1 MTKIRC
7 FLFLF
12 IIILSLT
19 GCEIYDAAVERA
31 VEQTQTQ
38 KELVVTKTKNPSPS
52 LKNPT
57 FTKKPISTVKPTSTV
72 RSAQINISCTPASS
86 VTINQKGK
94 TLEVCGLI
102 TYASEEPCPQCPYGY
117 YAYLVLDKNFYIIS
131 YDWVF
136 SSEWIGDCIM
146 VKDIVEPFGSKPAFV
161 FGARE
166 GYDGSKCEYSADGSL
181 FCKEGNYFQ
190 AYSGCK

>member
-1 MTKIRC
+1 MIKIRC
-7 FLFLF
+7 SLFLS

-19 GCEIYDAAVERA
+19 GCEIFDAVVERA

-38 KELVVTKTKNPSPS
+38 KELVVTKTRIPSPPQ
-52 LKNPT
+52 KNPT
-57 FTKKPISTVKPTSTV
+57 STAKPTSTL
-72 RSAQINISCTPASS
+72 RNAPINFECTPASS

-94 TLEVCGLI
+94 TLEVCGVI
-102 TYASEEPCPQCPYGY
+102 TYAGEEPCPQCPFGY
-117 YAYLVLDKNFYIIS
+117 YAYLVVDKSFYILS

-146 VKDIVEPFGSKPAFV
+146 VKDNVESFGSKPAFV
-161 FGARE
+161 FGAQE
-166 GYDGSKCEYSADGSL
+166 GYDGSKCEYNADGSL

-190 AYSGCK
+190 FYSGCK